1 MAEVKVIRTDCQ
13 AQCRNRRNDCAG
25 YCSFFASLY
34 GLFLRWNQ
42 ASQHCS
48 ITTTTHTPFKFSQD
62 DWLHIHRGLKMTI
75 EMVDK
80 EGMSSNVV
88 FDIHADKW
96 VEIYS
101 TNTPMFELTGCF
113 KFDFVDTPLDMK
125 TMTFDVVA
133 NTAKQLNSKGKWC
146 QPEIHNGNEQ
156 ECACRSTATGACR
169 PRTPAAIVQ

>member
-1 MAEVKVIRTDCQ
+1 MAEVKVIRTDAKRNAEITEMTARIIAASSHRYTVFFYDGTKHHNI
-13 AQCRNRRNDCAG
+13 AQ
-25 YCSFFASLY
+25 LPPP
-34 GLFLRWNQ
+34 
-42 ASQHCS
+42 
-48 ITTTTHTPFKFSQD
+48 HTPFKLSQD
-62 DWLHIHRGLKMTI
+62 DWLHIHRGLKMII

-156 ECACRSTATGACR
+156 ECACRST
-169 PRTPAAIVQ
+169 PIPPQQ